1 MTKPM
6 KVLVAYDGSPCSEE
20 ALTDLQRAGLPN
32 NVEAIV
38 MCVAD
43 IWVLPEGESVAPAPL
58 GPSATIRQ
66 ARQTTALMKERATTF
81 AAHAAARL
89 QTLFPGWTVQ
99 AECATDS
106 PAWAIIQKAEKW
118 EADLIVVGS
127 HGYSPLGRWVLGSV
141 SQTVLT
147 QARTSVRIARG
158 RPTQVNRPLR
168 IIVGV
173 DGSIEADLAVRT
185 VAHRKWPPGTDI
197 RLIMVLNP
205 SVLESVGANF
215 QNLPTPSQATPAAA
229 YVMAEMVDDKVM
241 DVEEIDGLIGRML
254 ESYEAIVNDNSL
266 GVTVST
272 LLLSGDPKRVLLD
285 EAENWGADCIF
296 IGSRGLNRWERLLL
310 GSVSNAVAVRAHCPV
325 EVVRLQHPQVG

>member
-6 KVLVAYDGSPCSEE
+6 NVLVAYDGSPWSEE
-20 ALTDLQRAGLPN
+20 ALTDLQRAGLPD

-38 MCVAD
+38 LCVAD

-66 ARQTTALMKERATTF
+66 ARQTTAMMKERATTF

-89 QTLFPGWTVQ
+89 QTLFPSWTVH

-118 EADLIVVGS
+118 GADLIVVGS

-158 RPTQVNRPLR
+158 RPTQANRPLR

-185 VAHRKWPPGTDI
+185 VAHRNWPPGTDI

-205 SVLESVGANF
+205 SVLESVSANV
-215 QNLPTPSQATPAAA
+215 QKLSTSSQATPVAA
-229 YVMAEMVDDKVM
+229 YVTAEMVDDEVM
-241 DVEEIDGLIGRML
+241 DGLIGRML
-254 ESYEAIVNDNSL
+254 ESYEAIVNDNTV
-266 GVTVST
+266 GATVST
-272 LLLSGDPKRVLLD
+272 MLLSGDPKHILLA

-310 GSVSNAVAVRAHCPV
+310 GSVSNAVAVRAQCPV
-325 EVVRLQHPQVG
+325 EVVRVPHPRKG